1 MKNILVKWCGR
12 PWLITTYII
21 GTVIAIVS
29 IFQWNTWETSRRLL
43 ALLAILLPLH
53 VFEENTF
60 PDGFHYMMNL
70 AQKSDQPNQGP
81 MNKLTD
87 MISNFGGE
95 ILFLILLLW
104 GGNTGTS
111 ILVAFFGIGESVVH
125 TVIGILTQRKLKAKG
140 MRTIYGPGLATAY
153 LTLLPLSVYA
163 IYELC
168 GAAITVS
175 DIVTGVILIVCVI
188 ALCIRVPVMVFGKFQ
203 AEYAFESSGYFT
215 KFE

>member
-1 MKNILVKWCGR
+1 MKSILVKWCGK
-12 PWLITTYII
+12 PWLITTYLI
-21 GTVIAIVS
+21 GIVIAVVA
-29 IFQWNTWETSRRLL
+29 IFQWNAWEMSRKLL

-70 AQKSDQPNQGP
+70 MQKSDRPNHGP

-104 GGNTGTS
+104 GGNTGTT
-111 ILVAFFGIGESVVH
+111 ILVAFFGIGEAVVH
-125 TVIGILTQRKLKAKG
+125 TVFGMLTLRKLKAKG
-140 MRTIYGPGLATAY
+140 MKTIYGPGLATAY
-153 LTLLPLSVYA
+153 LTLLPLSIYA
-163 IYELC
+163 IYTLYEQTLTTA
-168 GAAITVS
+168 GIIT
-175 DIVTGVILIVCVI
+175 GMLLIIGVI
-188 ALCIRVPVMVFGKFQ
+188 ALCIRVPIMVFGKFQ
-203 AEYAFESSGYFT
+203 PEYVFENSGYFR

>member
-1 MKNILVKWCGR
+1 MKNILVKWCGKT
-12 PWLITTYII
+12 WLITTYIL
-21 GTVIAIVS
+21 GIAVAAVAF
-29 IFQWNTWETSRRLL
+29 FQWNSWDMSRKLL

-70 AQKSDQPNQGP
+70 VQKSDRPNHGP

-104 GGNTGTS
+104 GGNAETT

-125 TVIGILTQRKLKAKG
+125 TILGMLTLRKLKAKG
-140 MRTIYGPGLATAY
+140 MKTIYGPGLATAY
-153 LTLLPLSVYA
+153 LTLLPLSIYA
-163 IYELC
+163 IYALC
-168 GAAITVS
+168 GQTLTTADVAAGI
-175 DIVTGVILIVCVI
+175 ILIISVI
-188 ALCIRVPVMVFGKFQ
+188 ALCIRIPIMVFGKFQ
-203 AEYAFESSGYFT
+203 PEYVFENSGYFR
-215 KFE
+215 KFD